1 MYDSQKKTIL
11 FHLKLVERC
20 IVRVKFVSVFL
31 TLKLPYDTTRHGVN
45 NPTFQKYS
53 TSEQS

>member
-20 IVRVKFVSVFL
+20 IVRVKFVSFL